1 MKAVGPYGIP
11 NEFYKEGEK
20 IRKGLEHLFKQIVEE
35 EEVVEEWNKVLVNL
49 IHKGGN
55 KSKKQIKNYRPVAVT
70 NTISNIFC
78 GIIKEKMTGWLEKE
92 NRLNDEQNGFRKDR
106 RGTDNLYIIKE
117 IIDKAK

>member
-11 NEFYKEGEK
+11 NEFYKEGGEK

-55 KSKKQIKNYRPVAVT
+55 KNRKQIKNYRPVAVT

-78 GIIKEKMTGWLEKE
+78 RIIKEKITGWIEK
-92 NRLNDEQNGFRKDR
+92 RKK
-106 RGTDNLYIIKE
+106 TE
-117 IIDKAK
+117 